1 MRILVTESPPAPL
14 NSETRVLYRVTWP
27 VAATVV
33 PGQSLVLIEGT
44 PRRGDFEAVRVI
56 G

>member
-33 PGQSLVLIEGT
+33 LGQIPGLD
-44 PRRGDFEAVRVI
+44 RGDP
-56 G
+56 